1 MYITN
6 FLMMRGR
13 VGRLFYLLFTLP
25 PILIIVIGFYNFLN
39 PEEQL
44 FPVLSEWIMQLIPS
58 EDELLDK
65 SQELGINHILK
76 NLGLIVFFFMYINV
90 TTQRSHDRNKSGY
103 WQLLYFLPNI
113 FILLAV
119 FLKIDLAI
127 HVDKMILATSYI
139 ITQIISVIVGL
150 WLFVELSFFRGT
162 DGPNQ
167 YGTARKY
174 I

>member
-1 MYITN
+1 
-6 FLMMRGR
+6 MMRGR

-44 FPVLSEWIMQLIPS
+44 FPVLYEWIMRIIPS
-58 EDELLDK
+58 RDELLDK
-65 SQELGINHILK
+65 SQERGIDHILK
-76 NLGLIVFFFMYINV
+76 NLGLIIFFFMYINV
-90 TTQRSHDRNKSGY
+90 TTQRLHDRNKSGY
-103 WQLLYFLPNI
+103 WQLLYYLPNI

-127 HVDKMILATSYI
+127 HVHKMTLAASYFI
-139 ITQIISVIVGL
+139 AQIISIIVGL
-150 WLFVELSFFRGT
+150 WLFVELSFFPGT
-162 DGPNQ
+162 NGPNK
-167 YGTARKY
+167 YGTARKF